1 MRRSMRRSVLGG
13 FLVLAFVC
21 VTVPSALAAAGAVTL
36 SASATTID
44 FGGSVRLTGEISP
57 PAGGQAIDIVDA
69 TGAILT
75 TTTTGGAGG
84 FSVSLSPRA
93 NVTLHAVWVN
103 EVSPDVTIGVRAV
116 VTVHLGPVR
125 LFDGAAVRGTV
136 APAVAGATVAVT
148 LTRDGKAVA
157 DRSAVIGAAGGF
169 RTTFPIEDPGTYRVR
184 AAFADPDHL
193 RGTATDG
200 PASTSLPSLEP
211 GSSGIF
217 VLLLERRLVELQYR
231 LVDIDRRY
239 DFRTAD
245 AVIAFRK
252 VQRMLRVST
261 VDAGVWRAL
270 AHPLR
275 PHARST
281 TNGFH
286 IEIDQTRQVLYTVQD
301 GSVTNIMHVSTGK
314 ASTPTRDGSFSVTS
328 KLAGYSDHQLYY
340 PSFFD
345 GSRAIHGWPDVPTY
359 PASHG
364 CVRVPY
370 WNAKWIYRLAAIGTP
385 VIVYH

>member
-1 MRRSMRRSVLGG
+1 MRRSALGG
-13 FLVLAFVC
+13 FLALAFVC
-21 VTVPSALAAAGAVTL
+21 LTVPSALAAAGAVTL

-57 PAGGQAIDIVDA
+57 PAGGQAVDIVDVN
-69 TGAILT
+69 GALLI

-84 FSVSLSPRA
+84 FSASLSPRSNA
-93 NVTLHAVWVN
+93 TLHAVWGN
-103 EVSPDVTIGVRAV
+103 EVSPDVSIGVRAI
-116 VTVHLGPVR
+116 VTVHLGSVR

-157 DRSAVIGAAGGF
+157 DRSAEIGAAGGF
-169 RTTFPIEDPGTYRVR
+169 RTTFPIEEPGTYRVR
-184 AAFADPDHL
+184 AAFADLDHL
-193 RGTATDG
+193 RGTASDG
-200 PASTSLPSLEP
+200 PVSTPLPSLGP
-211 GSSGIF
+211 GSSGTF
-217 VLLLERRLVELQYR
+217 VLLLERRLVDLHYR

-275 PHARST
+275 PQARSS

-286 IEIDQTRQVLYTVQD
+286 IEVDQTRQVLYTVRD

-314 ASTPTRDGSFSVTS
+314 PSTPTRDGSFSVTS
-328 KLAGYSDHQLYY
+328 KLAGYSDHLLYY

-345 GSRAIHGWPDVPTY
+345 GNRAVHGWPDVPTY
-359 PASHG
+359 AASHG

-370 WNAKWIYRLAAIGTP
+370 WNAQWIYGLAAIGTR

>member
-1 MRRSMRRSVLGG
+1 MRRSALVG
-13 FLVLAFVC
+13 FIALAFVC

-36 SASATTID
+36 SASASTIN
-44 FGGSVRLTGEISP
+44 FGESVRLSGEISP
-57 PAGGQAIDIVDA
+57 PAGGQAIDIVDV
-69 TGAILT
+69 TGAVLT
-75 TTTTGGAGG
+75 TTTTGGAGR
-84 FSVSLSPRA
+84 FSASLSPRA
-93 NVTLHAVWVN
+93 NVTLHAVWGSDI
-103 EVSPDVTIGVRAV
+103 SPDVSIGVRAV
-116 VTVHLGPVR
+116 VTVHLGSVR

-136 APAVAGATVAVT
+136 APAVAGVTVAVT
-148 LTRDGKAVA
+148 LLRDGKPVA
-157 DRSAVIGAAGGF
+157 DRSAGVGAAGGF
-169 RTTFPIEDPGTYRVR
+169 RTTFTIEQPGTYRVR
-184 AAFADPDHL
+184 AAFADPDHV
-193 RGTATDG
+193 RGTAIDG
-200 PASTSLPSLEP
+200 PRSTPLPSLRI

-217 VLLLERRLVELQYR
+217 VRLLEQRLVDLQYR

-245 AVIAFRK
+245 AVLAFRK

-261 VDAGVWRAL
+261 VDAGIWRAL

-275 PHARST
+275 PRPRSS

-286 IEIDQTRQVLYTVQD
+286 IEVDQSRQVLYTVQD

-370 WNAKWIYRLAAIGTP
+370 WNAKWIYGLAAIGTR

>member
-1 MRRSMRRSVLGG
+1 MRRSALVG
-13 FLVLAFVC
+13 FIALAFVC

-36 SASATTID
+36 SASASTIN
-44 FGGSVRLTGEISP
+44 FGESVRLSGEISP
-57 PAGGQAIDIVDA
+57 PAGGQAIDIVDV
-69 TGAILT
+69 TGAVLT
-75 TTTTGGAGG
+75 TTTTGGAGR
-84 FSVSLSPRA
+84 FSASLSPRA
-93 NVTLHAVWVN
+93 NVTLHAVWGSDI
-103 EVSPDVTIGVRAV
+103 SPDVSIGVRAV
-116 VTVHLGPVR
+116 VTVHLGSVR

-148 LTRDGKAVA
+148 FLRDGNPVA
-157 DRSAVIGAAGGF
+157 DRSAGVGAAGGF
-169 RTTFPIEDPGTYRVR
+169 RTTFTIEQPGTYRVR
-184 AAFADPDHL
+184 AAFADPDHV
-193 RGTATDG
+193 RGTAIDG
-200 PASTSLPSLEP
+200 PRSTPLPSLRI

-217 VLLLERRLVELQYR
+217 VRLLEQRLVDLQYR
-231 LVDIDRRY
+231 LVDIDRRF

-245 AVIAFRK
+245 AVLAFRK

-261 VDAGVWRAL
+261 VDASIWRAL

-275 PHARST
+275 PRPRSST
-281 TNGFH
+281 SGFH
-286 IEIDQTRQVLYTVQD
+286 IEVDQSRQVLYTVQD
-301 GSVTNIMHVSTGK
+301 GSVTNIMHVATGK

-370 WNAKWIYRLAAIGTP
+370 WNAKWIYGLAAIGTR

>member
-1 MRRSMRRSVLGG
+1 MRRSALVG
-13 FLVLAFVC
+13 FIALAFVC

-36 SASATTID
+36 SASASTIN
-44 FGGSVRLTGEISP
+44 FGESVRLSGEISP
-57 PAGGQAIDIVDA
+57 PAGGQAIDIVDV
-69 TGAILT
+69 TGAVLT
-75 TTTTGGAGG
+75 TTTTGGAGR
-84 FSVSLSPRA
+84 FSASLSPRA
-93 NVTLHAVWVN
+93 NVTLHAVWGSDI
-103 EVSPDVTIGVRAV
+103 SPDVSIGVRAV
-116 VTVHLGPVR
+116 VTVHLGSVR

-136 APAVAGATVAVT
+136 APAVAGVTVAVT
-148 LTRDGKAVA
+148 LLRDGKPVA
-157 DRSAVIGAAGGF
+157 DRSARVGAAGGF
-169 RTTFPIEDPGTYRVR
+169 RTTFTIEQPGTYRVR

-193 RGTATDG
+193 RGTAIDG
-200 PASTSLPSLEP
+200 PSSTPLPSLRI

-217 VLLLERRLVELQYR
+217 VRLLEQRLVDLQYR

-245 AVIAFRK
+245 AVLAFRK

-261 VDAGVWRAL
+261 VDAGIWRAL

-275 PHARST
+275 PRPRSS

-286 IEIDQTRQVLYTVQD
+286 IEVDQSRQVLYTVQD

-370 WNAKWIYRLAAIGTP
+370 WNAKWIYGLAAIGTR

>member
-1 MRRSMRRSVLGG
+1 MRRLAFGG
-13 FLVLAFVC
+13 LLALAFVC

-36 SASATTID
+36 SASASTID
-44 FGGSVRLTGEISP
+44 FGESVRLSGEISP
-57 PAGGQAIDIVDA
+57 PAGGEAIDIVDV
-69 TGAILT
+69 TGAVLT
-75 TTTTGGAGG
+75 TTTTGAAGR
-84 FSVSLSPRA
+84 FSASLSPRA
-93 NVTLHAVWVN
+93 NVTLHAVWGSD
-103 EVSPDVTIGVRAV
+103 VSPDVSIGVRAV

-125 LFDGAAVRGTV
+125 LFDGAAVQGTV

-148 LTRDGKAVA
+148 LIRDGRPVA
-157 DRSAVIGAAGGF
+157 DRSVGVGAAGGF
-169 RTTFPIEDPGTYRVR
+169 RTTFTIERPGTYRVR

-193 RGTATDG
+193 RGTAIDG
-200 PASTSLPSLEP
+200 PRSTPLPSLRI

-217 VLLLERRLVELQYR
+217 VLLLEQRLVDLQYR

-245 AVIAFRK
+245 AVLAFRK

-261 VDAGVWRAL
+261 VDAGIWRAL

-275 PHARST
+275 PRPRSST
-281 TNGFH
+281 SGFH
-286 IEIDQTRQVLYTVQD
+286 IEVDQSRQVLYTVQD
-301 GSVTNIMHVSTGK
+301 GSVTNILHVSTGK

-328 KLAGYSDHQLYY
+328 KLAGYSDHLLYY

-370 WNAKWIYRLAAIGTP
+370 WNAKWIYGLAAIGTR

>member
-1 MRRSMRRSVLGG
+1 MRRSALVG
-13 FLVLAFVC
+13 FIALAFVC

-36 SASATTID
+36 SASASTIN
-44 FGGSVRLTGEISP
+44 FGESVRLSGEISP
-57 PAGGQAIDIVDA
+57 PAGGQAIDIVDV
-69 TGAILT
+69 TGAVLT
-75 TTTTGGAGG
+75 TTTTGGAGR
-84 FSVSLSPRA
+84 FSASLSPRA
-93 NVTLHAVWVN
+93 NVTLHAVWGSDI
-103 EVSPDVTIGVRAV
+103 SPDVSIGVRAV
-116 VTVHLGPVR
+116 VTVHLGSVR

-148 LTRDGKAVA
+148 FLRDGNPVA
-157 DRSAVIGAAGGF
+157 DRSAGVGAAGGF
-169 RTTFPIEDPGTYRVR
+169 RTTFTIEQPGTYRVR
-184 AAFADPDHL
+184 AAFADPDHV
-193 RGTATDG
+193 RGTAIDG
-200 PASTSLPSLEP
+200 PRSTPLPSLRI

-217 VLLLERRLVELQYR
+217 VRLLEQRLVDLQYR

-245 AVIAFRK
+245 AVLAFRK

-261 VDAGVWRAL
+261 VDASIWRAL

-275 PHARST
+275 PRPRSST
-281 TNGFH
+281 SGFH
-286 IEIDQTRQVLYTVQD
+286 IEVDQSRQVLYTVQD
-301 GSVTNIMHVSTGK
+301 GSVTNIMHVATGK

-370 WNAKWIYRLAAIGTP
+370 WNAKWIYGLAAIGTR

>member
-1 MRRSMRRSVLGG
+1 MRRSALVG
-13 FLVLAFVC
+13 FIALAFVC

-36 SASATTID
+36 SASASTID
-44 FGGSVRLTGEISP
+44 FGESVRLSGEISP
-57 PAGGQAIDIVDA
+57 PAGGQAIDIVDV
-69 TGAILT
+69 TGAVLT
-75 TTTTGGAGG
+75 TTTTGGAGR
-84 FSVSLSPRA
+84 FAASLSPRA
-93 NVTLHAVWVN
+93 NVTLHAVWGSDI
-103 EVSPDVTIGVRAV
+103 SPDVSIGVRAV
-116 VTVHLGPVR
+116 VTVHLGSVR

-148 LTRDGKAVA
+148 LLRDGNPVA
-157 DRSAVIGAAGGF
+157 DRSAGVGAAGGF
-169 RTTFPIEDPGTYRVR
+169 RTTFTIEQPGTYRVR
-184 AAFADPDHL
+184 AAFADPDHV
-193 RGTATDG
+193 RGTAIDG
-200 PASTSLPSLEP
+200 PRSTPLPSLRI

-217 VLLLERRLVELQYR
+217 VRLLEQRLVDLQYR

-245 AVIAFRK
+245 AVLAFRK

-261 VDAGVWRAL
+261 VDAGIWRAL

-275 PHARST
+275 PRPRSST
-281 TNGFH
+281 SGFH
-286 IEIDQTRQVLYTVQD
+286 IEVDQSRQVLYTVRD

-370 WNAKWIYRLAAIGTP
+370 WNAKWIYGLAAIGTR

>member
-1 MRRSMRRSVLGG
+1 MRRSALGA
-13 FLVLAFVC
+13 FLAVAFVC
-21 VTVPSALAAAGAVTL
+21 VMAPSALAAAGAVTL
-36 SASATTID
+36 SASATTIE
-44 FGGSVRLTGEISP
+44 FGESVRLTGEISP
-57 PAGGQAIDIVDA
+57 PAGGQAIDIVDV
-69 TGAILT
+69 TGAVLT
-75 TTTTGGAGG
+75 TTTTGAAGR
-84 FSVSLSPRA
+84 FSASLSPRA
-93 NVTLHAVWVN
+93 NVTLHAVWGSD
-103 EVSPDVTIGVRAV
+103 VSADVSIGVRAV

-125 LFDGAAVRGTV
+125 LFDGVAVRGTV
-136 APAVAGATVAVT
+136 GPAVGGATVAVT
-148 LTRDGKAVA
+148 LTRDGRAVA
-157 DRSAVIGAAGGF
+157 ERSVGVGAAGGF
-169 RTTFPIEDPGTYRVR
+169 RTTFTIEQPGTYRVR

-193 RGTATDG
+193 RGTANDG
-200 PASTSLPSLEP
+200 PRSTPLPSLRI

-217 VLLLERRLVELQYR
+217 VLLLEQRLVDLQYR

-245 AVIAFRK
+245 AVLAFRK

-261 VDAGVWRAL
+261 VDAGIWRAL
-270 AHPLR
+270 AHPVR
-275 PHARST
+275 PRPRSST
-281 TNGFH
+281 SGFH
-286 IEIDQTRQVLYTVQD
+286 IEIDQSRQVLYTVLD

-328 KLAGYSDHQLYY
+328 KLAGYSPKRLYY

-345 GSRAIHGWPDVPTY
+345 GSRAIHGWPEVPTY

-370 WNAKWIYRLAAIGTP
+370 WNAKWIYGLAALGTR

>member
-1 MRRSMRRSVLGG
+1 MRRSAIGA
-13 FLVLAFVC
+13 FLALAFVC

-36 SASATTID
+36 SASASTID
-44 FGGSVRLTGEISP
+44 VGESVRLSGEISP
-57 PAGGQAIDIVDA
+57 PAGGQAIDIVDV
-69 TGAILT
+69 TGAVLT
-75 TTTTGGAGG
+75 TMTTGAAGR

-93 NVTLHAVWVN
+93 NVTLHAVWGSD
-103 EVSPDVTIGVRAV
+103 VSADVSIGVRALV
-116 VTVHLGPVR
+116 AVHLGPVR
-125 LFDGAAVRGTV
+125 LFDGARVRGTA

-148 LTRDGKAVA
+148 LIRDGKPVA
-157 DRSAVIGAAGGF
+157 DRSVGMGAAGGF
-169 RTTFPIEDPGTYRVR
+169 RTTFTIEQPGTYRVR
-184 AAFADPDHL
+184 AAFVDTDHL
-193 RGTATDG
+193 RGTAIDG
-200 PASTSLPSLEP
+200 PRSTPLPSLRI

-217 VLLLERRLVELQYR
+217 VRLLEQRLVDLQYR
-231 LVDIDRRY
+231 LVDIDSRY

-245 AVIAFRK
+245 AVLAFRK

-261 VDAGVWRAL
+261 VDAGIWRAL
-270 AHPLR
+270 AHPFPPR
-275 PHARST
+275 PMSST
-281 TNGFH
+281 SGFH
-286 IEIDQTRQVLYTVQD
+286 IEVDQSRQVLYTVLD

-314 ASTPTRDGSFSVTS
+314 PSTPTRDGSFSVTS

-345 GSRAIHGWPDVPTY
+345 GGRAIHGWPDVPTY

-370 WNAKWIYRLAAIGTP
+370 WNAKWIYGLAAIGTR

>member
-1 MRRSMRRSVLGG
+1 MRRSALVG
-13 FLVLAFVC
+13 FIALAFVC

-36 SASATTID
+36 SASASTID
-44 FGGSVRLTGEISP
+44 FGESVRLSGEISP
-57 PAGGQAIDIVDA
+57 PAGGQAIDIVDV
-69 TGAILT
+69 TGAVLT
-75 TTTTGGAGG
+75 TTTTGGAGR
-84 FSVSLSPRA
+84 FSASLSPRA
-93 NVTLHAVWVN
+93 NVTLHAVWGSDI
-103 EVSPDVTIGVRAV
+103 SPDVSIGVRAV
-116 VTVHLGPVR
+116 VTVHLGSVR

-148 LTRDGKAVA
+148 LLRDGNPVA
-157 DRSAVIGAAGGF
+157 DRSAGVGAAGGF
-169 RTTFPIEDPGTYRVR
+169 RTTFTIEQPGTYRVR
-184 AAFADPDHL
+184 AAFADPDHV
-193 RGTATDG
+193 RGTAIDG
-200 PASTSLPSLEP
+200 PRSTPLPSLRI

-217 VLLLERRLVELQYR
+217 VRLLEQRLVDLQYR
-231 LVDIDRRY
+231 LVDIDRRF

-245 AVIAFRK
+245 AVLAFRK

-261 VDAGVWRAL
+261 VDASIWRAL

-275 PHARST
+275 PRPRSST
-281 TNGFH
+281 SGFH
-286 IEIDQTRQVLYTVQD
+286 IEVDQSRQVLYTVQD
-301 GSVTNIMHVSTGK
+301 GSVTNIMHVATGK

-370 WNAKWIYRLAAIGTP
+370 WNAKWIYGLAAIGTR

>member
-1 MRRSMRRSVLGG
+1 MRRSALGG

-21 VTVPSALAAAGAVTL
+21 LTVPSALAAAGAVTL

-57 PAGGQAIDIVDA
+57 PAGGEAIDIVDA
-69 TGAILT
+69 AGALLST
-75 TTTTGGAGG
+75 TTTKAGG
-84 FSVSLSPRA
+84 DFSASLSPRS
-93 NVTLHAVWVN
+93 NVTLHAAWGN
-103 EVSPDVTIGVRAV
+103 DVSPDVSIGVRAV

-125 LFDGAAVRGTV
+125 LFDRAGVRGTV
-136 APAVAGATVAVT
+136 APAAAGATVAVT
-148 LTRDGKAVA
+148 LTRDGKRVA
-157 DRSAVIGAAGGF
+157 DGSAVIGTAGGF
-169 RTTFPIEDPGTYRVR
+169 RTTFPIEAPGTYRVR

-193 RGTATDG
+193 RGTAIDG
-200 PASTSLPSLEP
+200 PASTPLPSLGA

-217 VLLLERRLVELQYR
+217 VLLLERRLVELHYR

-245 AVIAFRK
+245 AVLAFRK
-252 VQRMLRVST
+252 VQRMPRVST

-270 AHPLR
+270 ARPLR
-275 PHARST
+275 PRARSS

-286 IEIDQTRQVLYTVQD
+286 IEIDQTRQVLYTVRD
-301 GSVTNIMHVSTGK
+301 GSVADIMHVSTGK
-314 ASTPTRDGSFSVTS
+314 PSTPTRDGSFSVTR
-328 KLAGYSDHQLYY
+328 KLAGYSANQLYY
-340 PSFFD
+340 PSYFD
-345 GSRAIHGWPDVPTY
+345 GYRAIHGWPDVPTY
-359 PASHG
+359 AASHG

-370 WNAKWIYRLAAIGTP
+370 WNARWIYGLAAIGTR

>member
-1 MRRSMRRSVLGG
+1 MRRSALVG
-13 FLVLAFVC
+13 FIALAFVC

-36 SASATTID
+36 SASASTIN
-44 FGGSVRLTGEISP
+44 FGESVRLSGEISP
-57 PAGGQAIDIVDA
+57 PAGGQAIDIVDV
-69 TGAILT
+69 TGAVLT
-75 TTTTGGAGG
+75 TTTTGGAGR
-84 FSVSLSPRA
+84 FSASLSPRA
-93 NVTLHAVWVN
+93 NVTLHAVWGSDI
-103 EVSPDVTIGVRAV
+103 SPDVSIGVRAV
-116 VTVHLGPVR
+116 VTVHLGSVR

-136 APAVAGATVAVT
+136 APAVAGVTVAVT
-148 LTRDGKAVA
+148 LLRDGKPVA
-157 DRSAVIGAAGGF
+157 DRSARVGAAGGF
-169 RTTFPIEDPGTYRVR
+169 RTTFTIEQPGTYRVR
-184 AAFADPDHL
+184 AAFADPDHV
-193 RGTATDG
+193 RGTAIDG
-200 PASTSLPSLEP
+200 PRSTPLPSLRI

-217 VLLLERRLVELQYR
+217 VRLLEQRLVDLQYR
-231 LVDIDRRY
+231 LVDIDRRF

-245 AVIAFRK
+245 AVLAFRK

-261 VDAGVWRAL
+261 VDASIWRAL

-275 PHARST
+275 PRPRSST
-281 TNGFH
+281 SGFH
-286 IEIDQTRQVLYTVQD
+286 IEVDQSRQVLYTVQD
-301 GSVTNIMHVSTGK
+301 GSVTNIMHVATGK

-370 WNAKWIYRLAAIGTP
+370 WNAKWIYGLAAIGTR

>member
-1 MRRSMRRSVLGG
+1 MRRSALGG
-13 FLVLAFVC
+13 FLALAFVC

-36 SASATTID
+36 SASASTID
-44 FGGSVRLTGEISP
+44 FGESVRLSGEISP
-57 PAGGQAIDIVDA
+57 PAGGQAIDIVDV
-69 TGAILT
+69 TGAVLT
-75 TTTTGGAGG
+75 TTTTGAAGH
-84 FSVSLSPRA
+84 FSASLSPRA
-93 NVTLHAVWVN
+93 NVTLHAVWGSD
-103 EVSPDVTIGVRAV
+103 VSPDVSIGVRAV

-125 LFDGAAVRGTV
+125 LFDGAAVRGTI
-136 APAVAGATVAVT
+136 APAVAGATVLVT
-148 LTRDGKAVA
+148 LMRDGRPVA
-157 DRSAVIGAAGGF
+157 DRSVGVGAAGGF
-169 RTTFPIEDPGTYRVR
+169 RMTFTIEQPGTYRVR

-193 RGTATDG
+193 RGTAIDG
-200 PASTSLPSLEP
+200 PRSTPLPSLRI
-211 GSSGIF
+211 GSSGIY
-217 VLLLERRLVELQYR
+217 VLLLEQRLVDLQYR

-245 AVIAFRK
+245 AVLAFRK

-261 VDAGVWRAL
+261 VDAGIWRAL

-275 PHARST
+275 PRPRSST
-281 TNGFH
+281 SGFH
-286 IEIDQTRQVLYTVQD
+286 IEVDQSRQVLYTVQD
-301 GSVTNIMHVSTGK
+301 GSVTNIMHVSTGT

-328 KLAGYSDHQLYY
+328 KLAGYSPNRLYY

-345 GSRAIHGWPDVPTY
+345 GSRAIHGWPEVPTY

-370 WNAKWIYRLAAIGTP
+370 WNAKWIYGLAAIGTG

>member
-1 MRRSMRRSVLGG
+1 MRRSVLGG
-13 FLVLAFVC
+13 FLALAFVC
-21 VTVPSALAAAGAVTL
+21 VTMPSALAAVGAVTL

-44 FGGSVRLTGEISP
+44 FGESVRLTGEISP
-57 PAGGQAIDIVDA
+57 PAGGQVVDIVDVSGTLLTTRT
-69 TGAILT
+69 TGA
-75 TTTTGGAGG
+75 AGG
-84 FSVSLSPRA
+84 FSASLSPRA
-93 NVTLHAVWVN
+93 TLTVHAVWGN
-103 EVSPDVTIGVRAV
+103 EVSPDVSIGVRAV

-148 LTRDGKAVA
+148 LTRDGKPVA
-157 DRSAVIGAAGGF
+157 DDSAVIGAAGGF
-169 RTTFPIEDPGTYRVR
+169 RTTFTIEQPGTYRVR

-193 RGTATDG
+193 RGTAIDG
-200 PASTSLPSLEP
+200 PASTALPSLRI
-211 GSSGIF
+211 GSTGIF
-217 VLLLERRLVELQYR
+217 VLLLEQRLVDLQYR
-231 LVDIDRRY
+231 LVDVDHRY

-245 AVIAFRK
+245 AVLAFRK

-261 VDAGVWRAL
+261 VDAGIWRAL

-275 PHARST
+275 PRPRSST
-281 TNGFH
+281 SDFH
-286 IEIDQTRQVLYTVQD
+286 IEVDQSRQVLYTVGD

-370 WNAKWIYRLAAIGTP
+370 WNAKWIYGLAPIGTR

>member
-1 MRRSMRRSVLGG
+1 MRRSILGG
-13 FLVLAFVC
+13 FLALAFVC
-21 VTVPSALAAAGAVTL
+21 VTMPSTLAAVGAVTL

-44 FGGSVRLTGEISP
+44 FGESVRLTGEISP
-57 PAGGQAIDIVDA
+57 PAGGQAVDIVA
-69 TGAILT
+69 VTGTLLT
-75 TTTTGGAGG
+75 TTTTGAAGG
-84 FSVSLSPRA
+84 FSASLSPRA
-93 NVTLHAVWVN
+93 NVTVHAVWGN
-103 EVSPDVTIGVRAV
+103 EVSADVSVGVRAV

-136 APAVAGATVAVT
+136 APAVAGATVAIT
-148 LTRDGKAVA
+148 LTRDGKPVA
-157 DRSAVIGAAGGF
+157 DDSAVIGAAGGF
-169 RTTFPIEDPGTYRVR
+169 RTTFTIEAPGTYRVR
-184 AAFADPDHL
+184 AASTDPDHL
-193 RGTATDG
+193 RGTAIDG
-200 PASTSLPSLEP
+200 PASTPLPSLRI

-217 VLLLERRLVELQYR
+217 ALLLEQRLVDLQYR

-245 AVIAFRK
+245 AVLAFRK

-261 VDAGVWRAL
+261 VDAGIWRAL

-275 PHARST
+275 PRPRSGT
-281 TNGFH
+281 SGFH
-286 IEIDQTRQVLYTVQD
+286 IEVDQSRQVLYTVRD

-328 KLAGYSDHQLYY
+328 KLAGFSDHQLYY

-370 WNAKWIYRLAAIGTP
+370 WNAKWIYGLAPIGTP

>member
-1 MRRSMRRSVLGG
+1 MRRSALVG
-13 FLVLAFVC
+13 FIALAFVC

-36 SASATTID
+36 SASASTID
-44 FGGSVRLTGEISP
+44 FGESVRLSGEISP
-57 PAGGQAIDIVDA
+57 PAGGQAIDIVDV
-69 TGAILT
+69 TGAVLT
-75 TTTTGGAGG
+75 TTTTGGAGR
-84 FSVSLSPRA
+84 FSASLSPRA
-93 NVTLHAVWVN
+93 NVTLHAVW
-103 EVSPDVTIGVRAV
+103 ESDVSPDVSIGVRAV
-116 VTVHLGPVR
+116 VTVHVGSVR
-125 LFDGAAVRGTV
+125 LFDGATVRGTV

-148 LTRDGKAVA
+148 LLRDGNPVA
-157 DRSAVIGAAGGF
+157 DRSAGVGAAGGF
-169 RTTFPIEDPGTYRVR
+169 RTTFTIEQPGTYRVR
-184 AAFADPDHL
+184 AAFADPDHV
-193 RGTATDG
+193 RGTAIDG
-200 PASTSLPSLEP
+200 PRSTPLPSLRI

-217 VLLLERRLVELQYR
+217 VRLLEQRLVDLQYR
-231 LVDIDRRY
+231 LVDIDRRF

-245 AVIAFRK
+245 AVLAFRK

-261 VDAGVWRAL
+261 VDAGIWRAL

-275 PHARST
+275 PRPRSST
-281 TNGFH
+281 SGFH
-286 IEIDQTRQVLYTVQD
+286 IEVDQSRQVLYTVQD
-301 GSVTNIMHVSTGK
+301 GSVTNIMHVATGK

-370 WNAKWIYRLAAIGTP
+370 WNAKWIYGLAAIGTR

>member
-1 MRRSMRRSVLGG
+1 MRRSAIGAL
-13 FLVLAFVC
+13 LALAFVC

-36 SASATTID
+36 SASASTID
-44 FGGSVRLTGEISP
+44 VGESVRLSGEISP
-57 PAGGQAIDIVDA
+57 PAGGQAIDIVDV
-69 TGAILT
+69 TGAVLT
-75 TTTTGGAGG
+75 TMTTGAAGR

-93 NVTLHAVWVN
+93 NVTLHAVWGSD
-103 EVSPDVTIGVRAV
+103 VSADVSIGVRALV
-116 VTVHLGPVR
+116 AVHLGPVR
-125 LFDGAAVRGTV
+125 LFDGARVRGTV

-148 LTRDGKAVA
+148 LIRDGKPVA
-157 DRSAVIGAAGGF
+157 DRSVGMGAAGGF
-169 RTTFPIEDPGTYRVR
+169 RTTFTIEQPGTYRVR
-184 AAFADPDHL
+184 AAFVDTDHL
-193 RGTATDG
+193 RGTAIDG
-200 PASTSLPSLEP
+200 PRSTPLPSLRI

-217 VLLLERRLVELQYR
+217 VRLLEQRLVDLQYR

-245 AVIAFRK
+245 AVLAFRK
-252 VQRMLRVST
+252 VQRMPRVST

-270 AHPLR
+270 AHPLPPR
-275 PHARST
+275 PMSST
-281 TNGFH
+281 SGFH
-286 IEIDQTRQVLYTVQD
+286 IEVDQSRQVLYTVLD
-301 GSVTNIMHVSTGK
+301 GSVTNIMHVSTGR

-345 GSRAIHGWPDVPTY
+345 GGRAIHGWPDVPTY

-370 WNAKWIYRLAAIGTP
+370 WNAKWIYGLAAIGTR

>member
-1 MRRSMRRSVLGG
+1 MRRSALVG
-13 FLVLAFVC
+13 FIALAFVC

-36 SASATTID
+36 SASASTIN
-44 FGGSVRLTGEISP
+44 FGESVRLSGEISP
-57 PAGGQAIDIVDA
+57 PAGGQAIDIVDV
-69 TGAILT
+69 TGAVLT
-75 TTTTGGAGG
+75 TTTTGGAGR
-84 FSVSLSPRA
+84 FSASLSPRA
-93 NVTLHAVWVN
+93 NVTLHAVWGSDI
-103 EVSPDVTIGVRAV
+103 SPDVSIGVRAV
-116 VTVHLGPVR
+116 VTVHLGSVR

-136 APAVAGATVAVT
+136 APAVAGVTVAVT
-148 LTRDGKAVA
+148 LLRDGKPVA
-157 DRSAVIGAAGGF
+157 DRSARVGAAGGF
-169 RTTFPIEDPGTYRVR
+169 RTTFTIEQPGTYRVR

-193 RGTATDG
+193 RGTAIDG
-200 PASTSLPSLEP
+200 PSSTPLPSLRI

-217 VLLLERRLVELQYR
+217 VRLLEQRLVDLQYR
-231 LVDIDRRY
+231 LVDIDRRF

-245 AVIAFRK
+245 AVLAFRK

-261 VDAGVWRAL
+261 VDASIWRAL

-275 PHARST
+275 PRPRSST
-281 TNGFH
+281 SGFH
-286 IEIDQTRQVLYTVQD
+286 IEVDQSRQVLYTVQD
-301 GSVTNIMHVSTGK
+301 GSVTNIMHVATGK

-345 GSRAIHGWPDVPTY
+345 GSKAIHGWPDVPTY

-370 WNAKWIYRLAAIGTP
+370 WNAKWIYGLAAIGTR

>member
-1 MRRSMRRSVLGG
+1 MRRSALGG
-13 FLVLAFVC
+13 FLALAFVC

-36 SASATTID
+36 SASASTID
-44 FGGSVRLTGEISP
+44 FGESVRLSGEISP
-57 PAGGQAIDIVDA
+57 PAGGQAIDIVDV
-69 TGAILT
+69 TGAVLT
-75 TTTTGGAGG
+75 TTTTGGAGR
-84 FSVSLSPRA
+84 FSASLSPRA
-93 NVTLHAVWVN
+93 NVTLHAVWGSD
-103 EVSPDVTIGVRAV
+103 VSLDVSIGVRAV
-116 VTVHLGPVR
+116 VTVHLGSVR

-136 APAVAGATVAVT
+136 APAVAGAMVAVT
-148 LTRDGKAVA
+148 LIRDGKPVA
-157 DRSAVIGAAGGF
+157 DGSVGMGAAGGF
-169 RTTFPIEDPGTYRVR
+169 RTTFTIEQPGTYRVR
-184 AAFADPDHL
+184 AVFVDLDHL
-193 RGTATDG
+193 RGTAIDG
-200 PASTSLPSLEP
+200 PRSTPLPSLRI

-217 VLLLERRLVELQYR
+217 VRLLEQRLVDLQYR

-245 AVIAFRK
+245 AVLAFRK

-261 VDAGVWRAL
+261 VDAGIWRAL

-275 PHARST
+275 PRPRSST
-281 TNGFH
+281 SGFH
-286 IEIDQTRQVLYTVQD
+286 IEVDQSRQVLYTVQD

-364 CVRVPY
+364 CVRAPY
-370 WNAKWIYRLAAIGTP
+370 WNAKWIYGLAAIGTR

>member
-1 MRRSMRRSVLGG
+1 MRRSALVG
-13 FLVLAFVC
+13 FIALAFVC

-36 SASATTID
+36 SASASTID
-44 FGGSVRLTGEISP
+44 FGESVRLSGEISP
-57 PAGGQAIDIVDA
+57 PAGGQAIDIVDV
-69 TGAILT
+69 TGAVLT
-75 TTTTGGAGG
+75 TATTGGAGR
-84 FSVSLSPRA
+84 FSASLSPRA
-93 NVTLHAVWVN
+93 NVTLHAVWGSDI
-103 EVSPDVTIGVRAV
+103 SPDVSIGVRAV
-116 VTVHLGPVR
+116 VTVHLGSVR

-136 APAVAGATVAVT
+136 APAVAGVTVAVT
-148 LTRDGKAVA
+148 LLRDGNPVA
-157 DRSAVIGAAGGF
+157 DRSAGVGAAGGF
-169 RTTFPIEDPGTYRVR
+169 RTTFTIEQPGTYRVR
-184 AAFADPDHL
+184 AAFADPDHV
-193 RGTATDG
+193 RGTAIDG
-200 PASTSLPSLEP
+200 PRSTPLPSLRI

-217 VLLLERRLVELQYR
+217 VRLLEQRLVDLQYR
-231 LVDIDRRY
+231 LVDIDRRF

-245 AVIAFRK
+245 AVLAFRK

-261 VDAGVWRAL
+261 VDASIWRAL

-275 PHARST
+275 PRPRSST
-281 TNGFH
+281 SGFH
-286 IEIDQTRQVLYTVQD
+286 IEVDQSRQVLYTVQD
-301 GSVTNIMHVSTGK
+301 GSVTNIMHVATGK

-370 WNAKWIYRLAAIGTP
+370 WNAKWIYGLAAIGTR

>member
-1 MRRSMRRSVLGG
+1 MRRSALGG
-13 FLVLAFVC
+13 FLALAFVW

-36 SASATTID
+36 SASASTID
-44 FGGSVRLTGEISP
+44 VGESVRLSGEISP
-57 PAGGQAIDIVDA
+57 PAGGEAIDIVDV
-69 TGAILT
+69 TGAVLT
-75 TTTTGGAGG
+75 TTTTGAAGH
-84 FSVSLSPRA
+84 FSASLSPRA
-93 NVTLHAVWVN
+93 NVTLHAVWGSD
-103 EVSPDVTIGVRAV
+103 VSPDVSVGVRAV

-148 LTRDGKAVA
+148 LMRDGKPVA
-157 DRSAVIGAAGGF
+157 DRTAGVGSAGGF
-169 RTTFPIEDPGTYRVR
+169 RTTFTIEEPGTYRVR

-193 RGTATDG
+193 RGTAIDG
-200 PASTSLPSLEP
+200 PGSTPLPSLRI

-217 VLLLERRLVELQYR
+217 VLLLEQRLVDLQYR
-231 LVDIDRRY
+231 IVDVDRRY

-245 AVIAFRK
+245 AVLAFRK
-252 VQRMLRVST
+252 VQRMLRIAT
-261 VDAGVWRAL
+261 VDAGTWRAL

-275 PHARST
+275 PRPRSST
-281 TNGFH
+281 SGFH
-286 IEIDQTRQVLYTVQD
+286 IEVDQSRQVLYTVLD

-328 KLAGYSDHQLYY
+328 KLAGYSDHRLYY

-345 GSRAIHGWPDVPTY
+345 GSRAIHGWPEVPTY

-370 WNAKWIYRLAAIGTP
+370 WNAKWIYGLAAIGTR

>member
-1 MRRSMRRSVLGG
+1 MRRSALGA
-13 FLVLAFVC
+13 FFALAFVC

-36 SASATTID
+36 SASASTID
-44 FGGSVRLTGEISP
+44 FGESVRLSGEISP
-57 PAGGQAIDIVDA
+57 PAGGQTIDIVDV
-69 TGAILT
+69 TGAVLT
-75 TTTTGGAGG
+75 TTTTGAAGR
-84 FSVSLSPRA
+84 FSASLSPRA
-93 NVTLHAVWVN
+93 NVTLHAVWGSD
-103 EVSPDVTIGVRAV
+103 VSLDVSIGVRAD
-116 VTVHLGPVR
+116 VTVHLGSVR
-125 LFDGAAVRGTV
+125 LFDGAAVLGTV

-148 LTRDGKAVA
+148 LIRDGKPVA
-157 DRSAVIGAAGGF
+157 DGTVRMGAAGGF
-169 RTTFPIEDPGTYRVR
+169 RTTFTIEQPGTYRVR
-184 AAFADPDHL
+184 AAFVDPDHL

-200 PASTSLPSLEP
+200 PRSTPLPSLRI

-217 VLLLERRLVELQYR
+217 VRLLEQRLVDLQYR

-245 AVIAFRK
+245 AVLAFRK
-252 VQRMLRVST
+252 VQRMLRIST
-261 VDAGVWRAL
+261 VDAGIWRAL

-275 PHARST
+275 PRPRSST
-281 TNGFH
+281 SGFH
-286 IEIDQTRQVLYTVQD
+286 IEVDQSRQVLFTVQD

-364 CVRVPY
+364 CVRAPY
-370 WNAKWIYRLAAIGTP
+370 WNAKWIYGLAAIGTR